1 MNLQSVKNI
10 SIKKYL
16 SSIGCEPAIDRG
28 YYGMFYA
35 PYRKDTQAS
44 LKVDFE
50 KNIWVDYS
58 TTQGGSILD
67 LVMKLEQCDFR
78 SAVQSLQNCQ
88 LEKYSFSFHCSKPI
102 SKQPTRI
109 KVNKIKKLENIALL
123 EYLQSRAIDIQ
134 IAQQYCKECYYSV
147 ANKNYFAIAF
157 QNNTGGYELRSKY
170 FKGCTNKGIT
180 WIQNGSDT
188 LLVFEGFIDYL
199 SYLTYNKS
207 LMLPND
213 SIILNSVSNIQQAKA
228 SFSSYSKVNLHLDND
243 STGKALTKE
252 LVKEFQHIVDCSY
265 LYQKYKDFNDF
276 LMAV

>member
-1 MNLQSVKNI
+1 MNLQSLKNI
-10 SIKKYL
+10 SIKNYL
-16 SSIGCEPAIDRG
+16 STIGCELATDRG
-28 YYGMFYA
+28 HYGMYYA
-35 PYRKDTQAS
+35 PYRKDIQAS
-44 LKVDFE
+44 LKVDFT
-50 KNIWVDYS
+50 KNIWIDFS
-58 TTQGGSILD
+58 TAQGGSILD
-67 LVMKLEQCDFR
+67 LIMQIEQCDFR
-78 SAVQSLQNCQ
+78 SAIQGLQNCQ
-88 LEKYSFSFHCSKPI
+88 LEKDSFSFHCNKSI
-102 SKQPTRI
+102 SKQLTGI
-109 KVNKIKKLENIALL
+109 QINKIKKLENIALL
-123 EYLQSRAIDIQ
+123 EYLQSRAIDIP

-157 QNNTGGYELRSKY
+157 PNDTGGYELRCKY

-180 WIQNGSDT
+180 RMQNGSDT

-228 SFSSYSKVNLHLDND
+228 IFTSYSKVNLYLDND

-276 LMAV
+276 LMAT